1 MPRVKNLKACT
12 GCLRCELA
20 CSFHHTGEFSR
31 SHSSIRV
38 RKPLL
43 NHETPAQVTVLTA
56 RQGTRP
62 HCDFCRGQQ
71 IPFCIRFC
79 PESVFTN
86 ESNQS

>member
-20 CSFHHTGEFSR
+20 CSYHHTGEFSR

-38 RKPLL
+38 NKPLL
-43 NHETPAQVTVLTA
+43 DHDLPAQVNVLTA
-56 RQGTRP
+56 GQGVRP
-62 HCDFCRGQQ
+62 PCDLCSGQQ

-79 PESVFTN
+79 PESVLTD
-86 ESNQS
+86 ESEHP